1 MGTRETPIIYTE
13 VLLRGMDPLILVVFK
28 TEKVVSVSIKGLI
41 AFSCIYF
48 HFSKSVR
55 TGKREDSP

>member
-13 VLLRGMDPLILVVFK
+13 VLLRGMDPWILVVFK
-28 TEKVVSVSIKGLI
+28 TEKVIVSIKGLI

-48 HFSKSVR
+48 TSPKVLEQE
-55 TGKREDSP
+55 REDSP